1 MRKTPADICRHI
13 SNGTKMTA
21 PIFILAGE
29 ASGDVLASR
38 MMRAVH
44 QHYGQQQWI
53 GLGGPHM
60 AAEGLRSVGDMSRLS
75 LIGVGAAIQHYRQ
88 LSAFADELV
97 DLVLQQRPKL
107 ILTVDA
113 KGFSVRF
120 AARLKRQMQ
129 RHGWSAPIIH
139 TVAPT
144 VWAWG
149 KWRRHKF
156 ARAFDGLFCLFPF
169 EPDYFAPLGLESH
182 FIGHPAAFDIQA
194 QKPKPS
200 SGTTS
205 AGTASF
211 APRIVLLPGSRNS
224 EISQI
229 LPVMVATVGK
239 LRRNFLNAIVTLP
252 AVPKYHRMISALCAE
267 QPIEIVDGDQH
278 LAEVLAHCD
287 AVIAASGTVTL
298 EAALFGAPGV
308 ACYKA
313 SWLSATLGRLIV
325 DMRKVILP
333 NAILGR
339 EVYPFLFQENLTAA
353 HLAEAVSRTLNDPQA
368 KIKAY
373 HTAEELRSCLVREAD
388 GFDQL
393 VAAALGNWLLPGSSA

>member
-1 MRKTPADICRHI
+1 
-13 SNGTKMTA
+13 MTA

-60 AAEGLRSVGDMSRLS
+60 VAEGLRSVGDMRRLS

-194 QKPKPS
+194 QKPKAPSGITPSGSRS
-200 SGTTS
+200 SGTRL
-205 AGTASF
+205 F
-211 APRIVLLPGSRNS
+211 APRIALLPGSRNS

-229 LPVMVATVGK
+229 LPVMVAAVGK
-239 LRRNFLNAIVTLP
+239 LRRNFPNAVVTLP
-252 AVPKYHRMISALCAE
+252 AVPKYHHMISALCAE

-278 LAEVLAHCD
+278 LAEVLAGCD

-313 SWLSATLGRLIV
+313 SWLSATLGRMIV
-325 DMRKVILP
+325 DMQKVILP

-368 KIKAY
+368 KMKAY
-373 HTAEELRSCLVREAD
+373 HTAMDLRSCLVREAD

-393 VAAALGNWLLPGSSA
+393 VAAALSRWLLTGTSA

>member
-1 MRKTPADICRHI
+1 
-13 SNGTKMTA
+13 MTA

-97 DLVLQQRPKL
+97 DLALQQRPKL

-120 AARLKRQMQ
+120 AARLRRQMQ

-194 QKPKPS
+194 QKPKLSSGSRS
-200 SGTTS
+200 SGTAS
-205 AGTASF
+205 SGTASF
-211 APRIVLLPGSRNS
+211 APRIALLPGSRNS
-224 EISQI
+224 EINQI
-229 LPVMVATVGK
+229 LPVMVAAVGK
-239 LRRNFLNAIVTLP
+239 LRRNFPNAIVTLP
-252 AVPKYHRMISALCAE
+252 AVPKYHHMISALCAE

-278 LAEVLAHCD
+278 LAEVLADCD

-313 SWLSATLGRLIV
+313 SWLSATLGRMIV
-325 DMRKVILP
+325 DMQKVILP

-368 KIKAY
+368 KMKAY
-373 HTAEELRSCLVREAD
+373 HTAMELRSCLVREAD

-393 VAAALGNWLLPGSSA
+393 VAAALGNWLLPKASA

>member
-1 MRKTPADICRHI
+1 
-13 SNGTKMTA
+13 MTA

-194 QKPKPS
+194 QKPRAPSGSRS
-200 SGTTS
+200 SGT
-205 AGTASF
+205 ASS

-229 LPVMVATVGK
+229 LPVMVAAVGK
-239 LRRNFLNAIVTLP
+239 LRQNFPNAIVTLP
-252 AVPKYHRMISALCAE
+252 AVPKYHHMISALCAE

-313 SWLSATLGRLIV
+313 SWLSATLGRMIV

-368 KIKAY
+368 KMKAY
-373 HTAEELRSCLVREAD
+373 HTAMELRSCLVREAD

-393 VAAALGNWLLPGSSA
+393 VAAALGRWLLPGTSA

>member
-1 MRKTPADICRHI
+1 
-13 SNGTKMTA
+13 MTA

-38 MMRAVH
+38 MMRAVN

-60 AAEGLRSVGDMSRLS
+60 AADGLRSVGDMSRLS

-156 ARAFDGLFCLFPF
+156 ALAFDGLFCLFPF

-182 FIGHPAAFDIQA
+182 FIGHPAAFDIQT
-194 QKPKPS
+194 QKPEPS

-205 AGTASF
+205 SGTTSF

-229 LPVMVATVGK
+229 LPVMVAAVGK
-239 LRRNFLNAIVTLP
+239 LRQNFPNAIVTLP
-252 AVPKYHRMISALCAE
+252 AVTKYHHMISALCAE
-267 QPIEIVDGDQH
+267 QPIEVVDGDQH

-298 EAALFGAPGV
+298 EAALYGAPGV

-313 SWLSATLGRLIV
+313 SWLSATLGRMIV
-325 DMRKVILP
+325 DMQKVILP

-339 EVYPFLFQENLTAA
+339 EVYPFLFQENLTATR
-353 HLAEAVSRTLNDPQA
+353 LAEAISGTLNNPQA
-368 KIKAY
+368 RTKAY
-373 HTAEELRSCLVREAD
+373 HTAMELRSCLVREAD

-393 VAAALGNWLLPGSSA
+393 VAAALGNWLLPKASA

>member
-1 MRKTPADICRHI
+1 
-13 SNGTKMTA
+13 MTA

-44 QHYGQQQWI
+44 QHFGKQQWI
-53 GLGGPHM
+53 GLGGKQM
-60 AAEGLRSVGDMSRLS
+60 ATEGLRSVGDMNRLS

-97 DLVLQQRPKL
+97 DLVMQQRPKL

-113 KGFSVRF
+113 KGFSIRF

-149 KWRRHKF
+149 NWRRHKF

-169 EPDYFAPLGLESH
+169 EPDYFTPLGLESH

-194 QKPKPS
+194 QKPKASYGTKP
-200 SGTTS
+200 SGTTPS
-205 AGTASF
+205 GTASF
-211 APRIVLLPGSRNS
+211 APRIALLPGSRHA

-229 LPVMVATVGK
+229 LPVMVAAVGK
-239 LRRNFLNAIVTLP
+239 LRQNFPNAIVTLP
-252 AVPKYHRMISALCAE
+252 AVPKYHHMISALCAE
-267 QPIEIVDGDQH
+267 QPIDIVDGVQH
-278 LAEVLAHCD
+278 LAEVLAQCD

-298 EAALFGAPGV
+298 EAALYGAPGV

-313 SWLSATLGRLIV
+313 SWFSATLGRMIV
-325 DMRKVILP
+325 DMQKVILP

-339 EVYPFLFQENLTAA
+339 EVYPFLFQENLTAT
-353 HLAEAVSRTLNDPQA
+353 HLTEAISGTLNDPQA
-368 KIKAY
+368 RMKAY
-373 HTAEELRSCLVREAD
+373 HTARELRSCLVRDAD

-393 VAAALGNWLLPGSSA
+393 VVAGLGNWLLPGTSA

>member
-1 MRKTPADICRHI
+1 
-13 SNGTKMTA
+13 
-21 PIFILAGE
+21 
-29 ASGDVLASR
+29 
-38 MMRAVH
+38 
-44 QHYGQQQWI
+44 
-53 GLGGPHM
+53 M

-200 SGTTS
+200 SGTKS
-205 AGTASF
+205 SGTASF

-368 KIKAY
+368 KMKAY
-373 HTAEELRSCLVREAD
+373 HTAMELRSCLVREAD

-393 VAAALGNWLLPGSSA
+393 VAAALGNWLLPGTSA

>member
-1 MRKTPADICRHI
+1 
-13 SNGTKMTA
+13 MTA

-53 GLGGPHM
+53 GLGGSHM
-60 AAEGLRSVGDMSRLS
+60 AAEGLRSVGDMSRIS

-97 DLVLQQRPKL
+97 DLALQQRPKL

-129 RHGWSAPIIH
+129 RHGWSAPIVH

-200 SGTTS
+200 SGST
-205 AGTASF
+205 SF

-229 LPVMVATVGK
+229 LPVMVAAVAK
-239 LRRNFLNAIVTLP
+239 LRQNFPNAIVTLP
-252 AVPKYHRMISALCAE
+252 AVPKYHPMISALCPE

-278 LAEVLAHCD
+278 LAEVLADCD

-298 EAALFGAPGV
+298 EAALFGVPGV

-313 SWLSATLGRLIV
+313 SWLSATLGRMIV
-325 DMRKVILP
+325 DMQKVILP

-368 KIKAY
+368 KMKAY
-373 HTAEELRSCLVREAD
+373 HTAMELRSCLVREAD

-393 VAAALGNWLLPGSSA
+393 VAAALGNWLLPKASA

>member
-1 MRKTPADICRHI
+1 
-13 SNGTKMTA
+13 MTA

-44 QHYGQQQWI
+44 QHYGQQRWI

-200 SGTTS
+200 SGTTDFARYGGDGGQIAAKFS
-205 AGTASF
+205 KRHCHFAGGAKI
-211 APRIVLLPGSRNS
+211 PPYDQR
-224 EISQI
+224 
-229 LPVMVATVGK
+229 
-239 LRRNFLNAIVTLP
+239 
-252 AVPKYHRMISALCAE
+252 ALC
-267 QPIEIVDGDQH
+267 
-278 LAEVLAHCD
+278 
-287 AVIAASGTVTL
+287 
-298 EAALFGAPGV
+298 
-308 ACYKA
+308 
-313 SWLSATLGRLIV
+313 
-325 DMRKVILP
+325 
-333 NAILGR
+333 
-339 EVYPFLFQENLTAA
+339 
-353 HLAEAVSRTLNDPQA
+353 
-368 KIKAY
+368 
-373 HTAEELRSCLVREAD
+373 
-388 GFDQL
+388 
-393 VAAALGNWLLPGSSA
+393 

>member
-1 MRKTPADICRHI
+1 
-13 SNGTKMTA
+13 
-21 PIFILAGE
+21 
-29 ASGDVLASR
+29 
-38 MMRAVH
+38 
-44 QHYGQQQWI
+44 
-53 GLGGPHM
+53 M
-60 AAEGLRSVGDMSRLS
+60 AAEGLRSVSDISRLS

-97 DLVLQQRPKL
+97 DLVMQQRPKL

-156 ARAFDGLFCLFPF
+156 ARAFDGLLCLFPF
-169 EPDYFAPLGLESH
+169 EPNYFTPLGLESH

-194 QKPKPS
+194 EKPKSPS
-200 SGTTS
+200 GSRS
-205 AGTASF
+205 SGTASF
-211 APRIVLLPGSRNS
+211 APRIALLPGSRNS

-229 LPVMVATVGK
+229 LPVMVAAVGK
-239 LRRNFLNAIVTLP
+239 LRQHFPNAIVTLP
-252 AVPKYHRMISALCAE
+252 AVPKYHHMISALCAE
-267 QPIEIVDGDQH
+267 QPIEIVDGDQQ
-278 LAEVLAHCD
+278 LAEVLAQCD

-298 EAALFGAPGV
+298 EAALYGAPGV
-308 ACYKA
+308 TCYKA
-313 SWLSATLGRLIV
+313 SWFSATLGRMIV
-325 DMRKVILP
+325 DMQKVILP

-339 EVYPFLFQENLTAA
+339 EVYPFLFQKNLTAA

-373 HTAEELRSCLVREAD
+373 HTAKELRSCLVREAD

-393 VAAALGNWLLPGSSA
+393 VAAALGRWLLPGTSA

>member
-1 MRKTPADICRHI
+1 
-13 SNGTKMTA
+13 MTA

-194 QKPKPS
+194 QKPRALSGSRS
-200 SGTTS
+200 SGSTPYGTS
-205 AGTASF
+205 SF

-229 LPVMVATVGK
+229 LPVMVAAVGK
-239 LRRNFLNAIVTLP
+239 MRRNFPNAIITLP
-252 AVPKYHRMISALCAE
+252 AVPKYHHMISAFCAD
-267 QPIEIVDGDQH
+267 QPIEIVDGYQH
-278 LAEVLAHCD
+278 MTDSLAHCD

-313 SWLSATLGRLIV
+313 SWLSATLGRMVV

-353 HLAEAVSRTLNDPQA
+353 HLAEAVSRTLNDPQS

-373 HTAEELRSCLVREAD
+373 HTATELRSCLVRKAD
-388 GFDQL
+388 SFDQL
-393 VAAALGNWLLPGSSA
+393 VAAALGRWLLPGTSA

>member
-1 MRKTPADICRHI
+1 
-13 SNGTKMTA
+13 MTA

-44 QHYGQQQWI
+44 QHFGKQQWI
-53 GLGGPHM
+53 GLGGQHM

-75 LIGVGAAIQHYRQ
+75 LIGVGEAIQHYRQ

-97 DLVLQQRPKL
+97 DLVMQQRPKL

-113 KGFSVRF
+113 KGFSIRF

-149 KWRRHKF
+149 NWRRHKF
-156 ARAFDGLFCLFPF
+156 ARVFDGLLCIFPF
-169 EPDYFAPLGLESH
+169 EPNYFTSLGLESH
-182 FIGHPAAFDIQA
+182 FIGHPAAFDIRA
-194 QKPKPS
+194 QKPKAPS
-200 SGTTS
+200 
-205 AGTASF
+205 GTASF
-211 APRIVLLPGSRNS
+211 APRIALLPGSRHE
-224 EISQI
+224 EINQI
-229 LPVMVATVGK
+229 LPVMAAAVGQ
-239 LRRNFLNAIVTLP
+239 LRQNFPNAIVTLP
-252 AVPKYHRMISALCAE
+252 AVPKYHHMISKLCAE
-267 QPIEIVDGDQH
+267 QSIEIVDGDQH
-278 LAEVLAHCD
+278 LAEVLAQCN

-298 EAALFGAPGV
+298 EAALYGAPGA

-313 SWLSATLGRLIV
+313 SWLSATLGRMIV
-325 DMRKVILP
+325 DMQKVILP

-339 EVYPFLFQENLTAA
+339 EVYPFLFQENLTAT
-353 HLAEAVSRTLNDPQA
+353 HLAEAISGTLNDPQA
-368 KIKAY
+368 RTKAY
-373 HTAEELRSCLVREAD
+373 HTAMELRSCLVREAD

-393 VAAALGNWLLPGSSA
+393 VAAALGNWLLPKASA

>member
-1 MRKTPADICRHI
+1 
-13 SNGTKMTA
+13 MTG

-53 GLGGPHM
+53 GMGGPHM
-60 AAEGLRSVGDMSRLS
+60 AAEDLRSVSDISRLS

-97 DLVLQQRPKL
+97 ELVMQQRPKL

-156 ARAFDGLFCLFPF
+156 ARTFDGLLCLFPF
-169 EPDYFAPLGLESH
+169 EPNYFTPLGLESH
-182 FIGHPAAFDIQA
+182 FIGHPAAFDIRA
-194 QKPKPS
+194 EKPKSPS
-200 SGTTS
+200 GSRPSDTAS
-205 AGTASF
+205 FGTASF
-211 APRIVLLPGSRNS
+211 APHIALLPGSRNS

-229 LPVMVATVGK
+229 LPVMVAAVGK
-239 LRRNFLNAIVTLP
+239 LRQHFPNAIVTLP
-252 AVPKYHRMISALCAE
+252 AVPKYHHMISALCAE

-278 LAEVLAHCD
+278 MAEVLAQCD

-298 EAALFGAPGV
+298 EAALYGAPGV

-313 SWLSATLGRLIV
+313 SWFSATFGRMIV
-325 DMRKVILP
+325 DMQKVILP

>member
-1 MRKTPADICRHI
+1 
-13 SNGTKMTA
+13 MTA

-120 AARLKRQMQ
+120 AARLKRQMH

-200 SGTTS
+200 SGTTPS
-205 AGTASF
+205 GTASF

-229 LPVMVATVGK
+229 LPVMVAAVGK
-239 LRRNFLNAIVTLP
+239 LRRNFPNAIVTLP

>member
-1 MRKTPADICRHI
+1 
-13 SNGTKMTA
+13 
-21 PIFILAGE
+21 
-29 ASGDVLASR
+29 
-38 MMRAVH
+38 
-44 QHYGQQQWI
+44 
-53 GLGGPHM
+53 
-60 AAEGLRSVGDMSRLS
+60 
-75 LIGVGAAIQHYRQ
+75 
-88 LSAFADELV
+88 
-97 DLVLQQRPKL
+97 
-107 ILTVDA
+107 
-113 KGFSVRF
+113 
-120 AARLKRQMQ
+120 MQ

-156 ARAFDGLFCLFPF
+156 AQAFDGLFCLFPF

-200 SGTTS
+200 SGTTPS
-205 AGTASF
+205 VSRSSGTTPSGTASF

-229 LPVMVATVGK
+229 LPVMVAAVGK
-239 LRRNFLNAIVTLP
+239 LRRNFPNAIVTLP
-252 AVPKYHRMISALCAE
+252 AVPKYHHMVSTLCAE
-267 QPIEIVDGDQH
+267 QPIEIVNGDQY
-278 LAEVLAHCD
+278 LTEVLAHCD

-313 SWLSATLGRLIV
+313 SWLSATLGRMIV

-339 EVYPFLFQENLTAA
+339 EVYPFLFQEDLTAA
-353 HLAEAVSRTLNDPQA
+353 HLAEAISRTLNDPQA
-368 KIKAY
+368 KMKAY
-373 HTAEELRSCLVREAD
+373 HTAKELRSCLVRKAD

-393 VAAALGNWLLPGSSA
+393 VAAALGRWLLPGTSA

>member
-1 MRKTPADICRHI
+1 
-13 SNGTKMTA
+13 MTA

-205 AGTASF
+205 F
-211 APRIVLLPGSRNS
+211 APRIALLPGSRNS

-239 LRRNFLNAIVTLP
+239 LRRNFPNAIVTLP
-252 AVPKYHRMISALCAE
+252 AVPKYHHMISALCAE

-278 LAEVLAHCD
+278 LAEVLADCD

-313 SWLSATLGRLIV
+313 SWLSATLGRMIV
-325 DMRKVILP
+325 DMQKVILP

-353 HLAEAVSRTLNDPQA
+353 HLAEAVSRTLNDPHA
-368 KIKAY
+368 KMKAH
-373 HTAEELRSCLVREAD
+373 HTAMELRSCLVREAD

-393 VAAALGNWLLPGSSA
+393 VAAALGNWLLPKASA

>member
-1 MRKTPADICRHI
+1 
-13 SNGTKMTA
+13 MTA

-53 GLGGPHM
+53 GLGGSHM
-60 AAEGLRSVGDMSRLS
+60 AAEGLRSVDDMSRLS

-120 AARLKRQMQ
+120 AARLKWQMR
-129 RHGWSAPIIH
+129 RHGWSTPIIH

-194 QKPKPS
+194 EKPKVPFGTTP
-200 SGTTS
+200 SGT
-205 AGTASF
+205 ALF

-229 LPVMVATVGK
+229 LPVMVAAVGK
-239 LRRNFLNAIVTLP
+239 LRRNFPNAIFTLP
-252 AVPKYHRMISALCAE
+252 AVPKYHHVISALCAE

-278 LAEVLAHCD
+278 LTEVLAHCD
-287 AVIAASGTVTL
+287 AVIAASGTATL

-313 SWLSATLGRLIV
+313 SWLSATLGRMIV
-325 DMRKVILP
+325 DMQKVILP

-368 KIKAY
+368 KMKAY
-373 HTAEELRSCLVREAD
+373 HTAMELRSCLVREAD

>member
-1 MRKTPADICRHI
+1 
-13 SNGTKMTA
+13 MTA

-44 QHYGQQQWI
+44 QHFGKQQWI
-53 GLGGPHM
+53 GLGGQHM
-60 AAEGLRSVGDMSRLS
+60 VAEGLRSVGDMNRLS

-97 DLVLQQRPKL
+97 DLVMQQRPKL

-113 KGFSVRF
+113 KGFSIRF

-149 KWRRHKF
+149 NWRRHKF

-169 EPDYFAPLGLESH
+169 EPDYFTPLGLESH

-194 QKPKPS
+194 QKPKASYGTKP
-200 SGTTS
+200 SGTTPS
-205 AGTASF
+205 GKASF
-211 APRIVLLPGSRNS
+211 APRIALLPGSRHA

-229 LPVMVATVGK
+229 LPVMVAAVGK
-239 LRRNFLNAIVTLP
+239 LRQNFPNAIVTLP
-252 AVPKYHRMISALCAE
+252 AVPKYHHMISALCAE

-278 LAEVLAHCD
+278 LAEVLARCD

-298 EAALFGAPGV
+298 EAALYGAPGV

-313 SWLSATLGRLIV
+313 SWLSATLGRMIV
-325 DMRKVILP
+325 DMQKVILP

-339 EVYPFLFQENLTAA
+339 EVYPFLFQENLKAT
-353 HLAEAVSRTLNDPQA
+353 HLAEAISGTLNDPQA
-368 KIKAY
+368 RMKAY
-373 HTAEELRSCLVREAD
+373 HTAKELRSCLVRDAD
-388 GFDQL
+388 GFDRL
-393 VAAALGNWLLPGSSA
+393 VAAALGNWLLPKTSA

>member
-1 MRKTPADICRHI
+1 
-13 SNGTKMTA
+13 MTA

-38 MMRAVH
+38 MMRAVN

-60 AAEGLRSVGDMSRLS
+60 AADGLRSVGDMSRLS
-75 LIGVGAAIQHYRQ
+75 LIGFGAAIQHYRQ

-107 ILTVDA
+107 ILTIDA

-156 ARAFDGLFCLFPF
+156 ALAFDGLFCLFPF

-182 FIGHPAAFDIQA
+182 FIGHPAAFDIQT
-194 QKPKPS
+194 QMPEPS
-200 SGTTS
+200 SGTT
-205 AGTASF
+205 SF

-229 LPVMVATVGK
+229 LPVMVAAVGK
-239 LRRNFLNAIVTLP
+239 LRQNFPNAIVTLP
-252 AVPKYHRMISALCAE
+252 AVTKYHHMISALCAE
-267 QPIEIVDGDQH
+267 QPIEVVDGDQH

-298 EAALFGAPGV
+298 EAALYGAPGV

-313 SWLSATLGRLIV
+313 SWLSATLGRMIV
-325 DMRKVILP
+325 DMQKVILP

-339 EVYPFLFQENLTAA
+339 EVYPFLFQENLTATR
-353 HLAEAVSRTLNDPQA
+353 LAEAISGTLNNPQA
-368 KIKAY
+368 RTKAY
-373 HTAEELRSCLVREAD
+373 HTAMELRSCLVREAD

-393 VAAALGNWLLPGSSA
+393 VAAALGNWLLPKASA

>member
-1 MRKTPADICRHI
+1 
-13 SNGTKMTA
+13 MTA

-200 SGTTS
+200 SGT
-205 AGTASF
+205 ASF
-211 APRIVLLPGSRNS
+211 APRIALLPGSRNS

-229 LPVMVATVGK
+229 LPVMVAAVGK
-239 LRRNFLNAIVTLP
+239 LRRNFPNAIVTLP
-252 AVPKYHRMISALCAE
+252 AVPKYHHMISALCAE

-278 LAEVLAHCD
+278 LAEVLADCD

-313 SWLSATLGRLIV
+313 SWLSATLGRMIV

-368 KIKAY
+368 KMKAY
-373 HTAEELRSCLVREAD
+373 HTAIELRSCLVREAD

-393 VAAALGNWLLPGSSA
+393 VAAALGNWLLPGTSA

>member
-1 MRKTPADICRHI
+1 
-13 SNGTKMTA
+13 MTA

-44 QHYGQQQWI
+44 HHYGHQQWM
-53 GLGGPHM
+53 GLGGQHM
-60 AAEGLRSVGDMSRLS
+60 TAEGLRSVGDMSRLS
-75 LIGVGAAIQHYRQ
+75 LIGVGAAVRHYRQ

-97 DLVLQQRPKL
+97 DLVIQHRPKL

-113 KGFSVRF
+113 KGFSIRF
-120 AARLKRQMQ
+120 AVRLKRQMQ

-149 KWRRHKF
+149 KWRCRKF
-156 ARAFDGLFCLFPF
+156 SQAFDGLFCLFPF

-182 FIGHPAAFDIQA
+182 FIGHPAAFDIKA
-194 QKPKPS
+194 QKPRASSGSRP
-200 SGTTS
+200 SGTTPS
-205 AGTASF
+205 GTASF
-211 APRIVLLPGSRNS
+211 APHIALLPGSRNS

-229 LPVMVATVGK
+229 LPIMVAAVGK
-239 LRRNFLNAIVTLP
+239 LRQNFPNAKVTLP
-252 AVPKYHRMISALCAE
+252 AVPKYHHMISELCAG
-267 QPIEIVDGDQH
+267 QPIEIVHADQY
-278 LAEVLAHCD
+278 LAEVLAQCD

-313 SWLSATLGRLIV
+313 SWLSATLGRMIV
-325 DMRKVILP
+325 DMQKVILP

-339 EVYPFLFQENLTAA
+339 EVYPFLFQEKLTAS
-353 HLAEAVSRTLNDPQA
+353 HLAEAASRTLNDPQA
-368 KIKAY
+368 KMKAY
-373 HTAEELRSCLVREAD
+373 HTAMELRSCLVREAD

-393 VAAALGNWLLPGSSA
+393 LAAALANWLLPGTTSA

>member
-1 MRKTPADICRHI
+1 
-13 SNGTKMTA
+13 MTA

-60 AAEGLRSVGDMSRLS
+60 AAEGLRSVGDISRLS

-120 AARLKRQMQ
+120 AARLRRQMQ

-156 ARAFDGLFCLFPF
+156 ARAFDGLLCLFPF
-169 EPDYFAPLGLESH
+169 EQDYFTPLGLESH

-194 QKPKPS
+194 EKPKSPSGSRS
-200 SGTTS
+200 SGTAS
-205 AGTASF
+205 FGTASF
-211 APRIVLLPGSRNS
+211 APRIALLPGSRNS

-229 LPVMVATVGK
+229 LPVMVAAVGK
-239 LRRNFLNAIVTLP
+239 LRQHFPNAIVTLP
-252 AVPKYHRMISALCAE
+252 AVPKYHHMISALCAE

-313 SWLSATLGRLIV
+313 SWLSATLGRMIV
-325 DMRKVILP
+325 DMQKVILP

-339 EVYPFLFQENLTAA
+339 EVYPFLFQENLTAT

-368 KIKAY
+368 KMKAY
-373 HTAEELRSCLVREAD
+373 HTAKELRSSLVREAD

-393 VAAALGNWLLPGSSA
+393 VAAALDNWLLPGTSA

>member
-1 MRKTPADICRHI
+1 
-13 SNGTKMTA
+13 MTA

-200 SGTTS
+200 SGST
-205 AGTASF
+205 SF

-229 LPVMVATVGK
+229 LPVMVAAVGK
-239 LRRNFLNAIVTLP
+239 LRQNFPNAIVTLP
-252 AVPKYHRMISALCAE
+252 AVPKCHHMISALCAE

-278 LAEVLAHCD
+278 LAEVLADCD

-313 SWLSATLGRLIV
+313 SWLSATLGRMIV
-325 DMRKVILP
+325 DMQKVILP

-339 EVYPFLFQENLTAA
+339 EVYPFLFQENLTAT
-353 HLAEAVSRTLNDPQA
+353 HLAEVVSRTLNDPQA
-368 KIKAY
+368 KMKAY
-373 HTAEELRSCLVREAD
+373 QTAKELRSSLVREAD

-393 VAAALGNWLLPGSSA
+393 VAAALDNWLLPRTSA

>member
-1 MRKTPADICRHI
+1 
-13 SNGTKMTA
+13 MTA

-53 GLGGPHM
+53 GLGGQHM
-60 AAEGLRSVGDMSRLS
+60 AAEGLRSGGDMSRLS

-97 DLVLQQRPKL
+97 DLVMQQRPKL

-113 KGFSVRF
+113 KGFSIRF
-120 AARLKRQMQ
+120 ATRLKRQMQ

-156 ARAFDGLFCLFPF
+156 ARVFDGLLCIFPF
-169 EPDYFAPLGLESH
+169 EPDYFTSLGLESH

-200 SGTTS
+200 SGITPSVSKSSGTTPS
-205 AGTASF
+205 GTASF

-229 LPVMVATVGK
+229 LPVMVAAVGK
-239 LRRNFLNAIVTLP
+239 LRRNFPIAIVTLP
-252 AVPKYHRMISALCAE
+252 AVPRYHHMISTLCAE

-278 LAEVLAHCD
+278 LTEALAHCD

-313 SWLSATLGRLIV
+313 SWLSATLGRMIV
-325 DMRKVILP
+325 DMQKVILP

-339 EVYPFLFQENLTAA
+339 EVYPFLFQENLTAT
-353 HLAEAVSRTLNDPQA
+353 HLAEAISGTLNDPHA
-368 KIKAY
+368 KMRAY
-373 HTAEELRSCLVREAD
+373 HTARELRSCLVQDAD
-388 GFDQL
+388 GFDRL
-393 VAAALGNWLLPGSSA
+393 VAAGLGNWLKPGTSA

>member
-1 MRKTPADICRHI
+1 
-13 SNGTKMTA
+13 MTA

-60 AAEGLRSVGDMSRLS
+60 AADGLRSVGDMSRLS

-88 LSAFADELV
+88 LSTFADELV

-129 RHGWSAPIIH
+129 CHDWSAPIIH

-200 SGTTS
+200 SGT
-205 AGTASF
+205 ASF
-211 APRIVLLPGSRNS
+211 APRIALLPGSRNS

-229 LPVMVATVGK
+229 LPVMVAAVGK
-239 LRRNFLNAIVTLP
+239 LRRNFPNAIVTLP
-252 AVPKYHRMISALCAE
+252 AVPKYHHMISALCAE

-313 SWLSATLGRLIV
+313 SWLSATLGRMIV
-325 DMRKVILP
+325 DMQKVILP

-339 EVYPFLFQENLTAA
+339 EVYPFLFQENLTAT

-368 KIKAY
+368 KMKAY
-373 HTAEELRSCLVREAD
+373 HTAMELRSCLVREAD

>member
-1 MRKTPADICRHI
+1 
-13 SNGTKMTA
+13 MTA

-38 MMRAVH
+38 MMWAVH

-53 GLGGPHM
+53 GLGGQHM
-60 AAEGLRSVGDMSRLS
+60 AAEGLRSGGDMSRLS

-97 DLVLQQRPKL
+97 DLVMQQRPKL

-113 KGFSVRF
+113 KGFSIRF
-120 AARLKRQMQ
+120 ATRLKRQMQ

-156 ARAFDGLFCLFPF
+156 ARVFDGLLCIFPF
-169 EPDYFAPLGLESH
+169 EPDYFTSLGLESH
-182 FIGHPAAFDIQA
+182 FIGHPAAFDIRA
-194 QKPKPS
+194 QKPKAS
-200 SGTTS
+200 S
-205 AGTASF
+205 GTASF
-211 APRIVLLPGSRNS
+211 VPRIALLPGSRHE
-224 EISQI
+224 EINQI
-229 LPVMVATVGK
+229 LPVMAAAVGQ
-239 LRRNFLNAIVTLP
+239 LRQNFPNAIVTLP
-252 AVPKYHRMISALCAE
+252 AVPKYHHMISELCAE
-267 QPIEIVDGDQH
+267 QSIEIVDGDQH
-278 LAEVLAHCD
+278 LAEVLAQCN

-298 EAALFGAPGV
+298 EAALYGAPGV

-313 SWLSATLGRLIV
+313 SWFSATLGRMIV
-325 DMRKVILP
+325 DMQKVILP

-339 EVYPFLFQENLTAA
+339 EVYPFLFQENLTAT
-353 HLAEAVSRTLNDPQA
+353 HLAEAISGTLNDPHA
-368 KIKAY
+368 KMRAY
-373 HTAEELRSCLVREAD
+373 HTARELRSCLVQDAD
-388 GFDQL
+388 GFDRL
-393 VAAALGNWLLPGSSA
+393 VAAGLGNWLKPGTSA

>member
-1 MRKTPADICRHI
+1 
-13 SNGTKMTA
+13 MTA

-88 LSAFADELV
+88 LSVFADELV
-97 DLVLQQRPKL
+97 ELVLQQRPKL

-120 AARLKRQMQ
+120 AARLKQQM
-129 RHGWSAPIIH
+129 RRDGWSAPIIH

-169 EPDYFAPLGLESH
+169 EPDYFAPLSLESH

-194 QKPKPS
+194 EKPKAPSETTPSGSRS
-200 SGTTS
+200 SGT
-205 AGTASF
+205 ALL

-229 LPVMVATVGK
+229 LPIMVAAVGK
-239 LRRNFLNAIVTLP
+239 LRKNFPNANVTLP
-252 AVPKYHRMISALCAE
+252 AVPKYHHMIIALCAE

-278 LAEVLAHCD
+278 LTEELAHCD
-287 AVIAASGTVTL
+287 AVIAASGTATL

-313 SWLSATLGRLIV
+313 SWLSATLGRMIV

-339 EVYPFLFQENLTAA
+339 EIYPFLFQENLTAA
-353 HLAEAVSRTLNDPQA
+353 HLAKAVSRTLSDPQA
-368 KIKAY
+368 KMKAY
-373 HTAEELRSCLVREAD
+373 HTAKELRSCLVGEAD

-393 VAAALGNWLLPGSSA
+393 VAAALSRWLLPGTSA